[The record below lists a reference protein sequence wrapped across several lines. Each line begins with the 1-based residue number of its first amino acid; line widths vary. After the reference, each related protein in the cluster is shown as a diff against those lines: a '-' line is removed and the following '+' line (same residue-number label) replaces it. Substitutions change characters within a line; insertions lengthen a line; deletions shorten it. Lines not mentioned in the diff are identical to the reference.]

1 VFFRPGEEDQL
12 PSYTLTFNI
21 EFPHDNDQVYLAH
34 CYPYTYTD
42 LQDYLIQLQ
51 VSLCVFL
58 LHSIVVQGGADKSLA
73 QPTSRCRRMESIVSL
88 ERVVCSCAKLQVSSC
103 YRGWK
108 RSPFFVRCGG
118 QCCRGDLVGRTTF
131 WIFFEWLAK
140 VRAMG

>member
-1 VFFRPGEEDQL
+1 MFCSPGEEDQL

-58 LHSIVVQGGADKSLA
+58 LSIAYLL
-73 QPTSRCRRMESIVSL
+73 TYL
-88 ERVVCSCAKLQVSSC
+88 LT
-103 YRGWK
+103 Y
-108 RSPFFVRCGG
+108 
-118 QCCRGDLVGRTTF
+118 LVTYLITY
-131 WIFFEWLAK
+131 LLSY
-140 VRAMG
+140 